1 MKGFMK
7 ELMRTVLSF
16 ISMFGFVFVSILWLG
31 DSSPNYGL
39 SDLIIV
45 LIASRWL
52 IGKYIIK

>member
-31 DSSPNYGL
+31 DNSPNYGL